1 MILANEQFK
10 GDDELRQDAVMEQ
23 VFEMT
28 NKILVRDRQTKA
40 RNLRF
45 RTYVVI
51 PLPRRSG
58 LMEFVGDSQAIG
70 EWLKPAHEKYVQVS

>member
-1 MILANEQFK
+1 
-10 GDDELRQDAVMEQ
+10 MEQ

-40 RNLRF
+40 RNLLF

-70 EWLKPAHEKYVQVS
+70 EWLKPAHERYVVSHRQVLTRQVSQGH